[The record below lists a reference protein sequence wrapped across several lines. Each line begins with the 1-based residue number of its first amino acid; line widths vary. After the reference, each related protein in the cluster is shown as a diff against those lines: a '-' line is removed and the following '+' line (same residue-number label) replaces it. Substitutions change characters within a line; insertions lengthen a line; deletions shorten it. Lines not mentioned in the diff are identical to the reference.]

1 MAKLKMQ
8 KQITT
13 ELTLHT
19 RSGREDTQMEL
30 EGARSIFVLVSSCSG
45 CK

>member
-13 ELTLHT
+13 EVTLHT
-19 RSGREDTQMEL
+19 CSGREDTQTEL
-30 EGARSIFVLVSSCSG
+30 KGAYSIFVLVSSCSG
-45 CK
+45 SK